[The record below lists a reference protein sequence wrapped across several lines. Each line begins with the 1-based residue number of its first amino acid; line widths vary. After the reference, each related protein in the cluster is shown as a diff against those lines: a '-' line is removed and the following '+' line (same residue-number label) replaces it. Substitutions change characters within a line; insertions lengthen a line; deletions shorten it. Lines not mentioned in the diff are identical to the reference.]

1 MRFILFLPLFLF
13 FLHSVSFAQQPGIS
27 GKVIC
32 HTSGTA
38 MEYATVALYDS
49 AGALVTGTVAG
60 RDGSFF
66 LPVEQPGRFQAKIRF
81 MGYQEQVFSGI
92 EASPER
98 GITEMGEIRLEPSGD
113 QLKEVTVTGEQKA
126 IEYDI
131 DRKVVNVGRQPN
143 AAGGSLADALQS
155 TPSVQVDAEGNVTLR
170 GSAAFLLL
178 IDGRPSLTEAS
189 ETLKTIP
196 AESVEKVEII
206 TNPSAKY
213 DASGITGILNVITK
227 KKQQRGTT
235 GIVSATAAN
244 GDKYTGNLKVN
255 TRMRSVSAFLDAS
268 YSSKW
273 QHTTSWSDRIVT
285 NPGSIVTEQL
295 HNDRQLYREE
305 GQGKLGAEVTIAGK
319 HALSGYIQAGTWTFF
334 RGMDGWF
341 TAQADTA
348 AQSTIGYTL
357 PGPTEFNNRGTLT
370 EITTREDYTVNNR
383 FLGGNL
389 CYVHT
394 FHGEGHTLTID
405 LFDSWL
411 ENTSPNTYTELESG
425 LRQQIDNASSRN
437 NFRGK
442 ADYILPLSRNRKF
455 EAGLQA
461 DLQGS
466 HYQYRYSA
474 EIPDS
479 GWVTNDSLS
488 GDMQYNRD
496 VLAAYAIWS
505 GQLAGIGYQMGLR
518 AEQTLQRLTYPAQTE
533 DPRNDYFDLFPSV
546 HLSKELGNHTF
557 SLSYSRRINRPTE
570 WQLCPLLYAGD
581 RFWLRKGNPDL
592 SPEKIH
598 SLEFGYSWQGS
609 DVSVHAE
616 SYARMSKHA
625 IYQVVLE
632 KSGLFYETYENLS
645 DEFDAGTDAQVTYA
659 PWKWL
664 KLDLS
669 GSAYYAT
676 WNGTLSNGE
685 ALNGHSVN
693 VSGILKTAFIITPLT
708 DLTMLAI
715 GYAPTTDIQGSV
727 SAFYYIDF
735 IFRQQ
740 FLKKSLVLTL
750 RTHNTFNTGLYH
762 YTTSGENFTT
772 ENWYRYEG
780 PVIIAGLSYKL
791 NSFRQKPPRHEVRMD
806 FDSGLD
812 R

>member
-1 MRFILFLPLFLF
+1 MIANSDRFVDGIFLRRNHLCRLLPILLFLIG
-13 FLHSVSFAQQPGIS
+13 SFHAALAQQAGIS
-27 GKVIC
+27 GNVVC
-32 HTSGTA
+32 HTSGNS

-49 AGALVTGTVAG
+49 AGALLTGAVTG
-60 RDGSFF
+60 RDGLFF
-66 LPVEQPGRFQAKIRF
+66 IPVEQPGRYQVRIRF
-81 MGYQEQVFSGI
+81 MGYEELVISDIVVAAGGNTTPI
-92 EASPER
+92 
-98 GITEMGEIRLEPSGD
+98 GEIRLKPSGD
-113 QLKEVTVTGEQKA
+113 QLREVTVTGEQKA

-131 DRKVVNVGRQPN
+131 DRKVVHVGRQPN
-143 AAGGSLADALQS
+143 AVGGTLADVLQS

-178 IDGRPSLTEAS
+178 IDGKPSMTEAS
-189 ETLKTIP
+189 EALKTIP

-227 KKQQRGTT
+227 KKQRPGTE

-255 TRMRSVSAFLDAS
+255 THMRSVSAFLDAS

-273 QHTTSWSDRIVT
+273 QHTTSWSDRIVKA
-285 NPGSIVTEQL
+285 PGYTVTEQL

-305 GQGKLGAEVTIAGK
+305 GQGKIGAEVTIAGK
-319 HALSGYIQAGTWTFF
+319 QSLSGYIQAGTWTFF
-334 RGMDGWF
+334 RGMDGEF
-341 TAQADTA
+341 TAATDTSA
-348 AQSTIGYTL
+348 GSTTI
-357 PGPTEFNNRGTLT
+357 F
-370 EITTREDYTVNNR
+370 TREDYTVNNR
-383 FLGGNL
+383 FAGGDL
-389 CYVHT
+389 CYVHS
-394 FHGEGHTLTID
+394 FRKEGHTLTID

-411 ENTSPNTYTELESG
+411 GNTSPNTYTELESG
-425 LRQQIDNASSRN
+425 MRQQIDNSSSRN

-442 ADYILPLSRNRKF
+442 ADYTLPFSDNMKL

-461 DLQGS
+461 DLQTS
-466 HYQYRYSA
+466 AYQYLYST
-474 EIPDS
+474 ELPDS
-479 GWVTNDSLS
+479 GWIKNDSLS
-488 GDMQYNRD
+488 GNMNYNRD
-496 VLAAYAIWS
+496 ILAAYAIWS
-505 GQLAGIGYQMGLR
+505 GQLAGIGYQVGLR
-518 AEQTLQRLTYPAQTE
+518 AEQTLQRLEYPAQTG
-533 DPRNDYFDLFPSV
+533 DPRNDYFGLFPSA
-546 HLSKELGNHTF
+546 HFSYDLEKQTF

-581 RFWLRKGNPDL
+581 RFYLRKGNPDL
-592 SPEKIH
+592 SPEQVH
-598 SLEFGYSWQGS
+598 TLEFGYSLQGKGF
-609 DVSVHAE
+609 DVNAE
-616 SYARMSKHA
+616 SYVRWSKHS
-625 IYQVVLE
+625 IYPVVID

-645 DEFDAGTDAQVTYA
+645 DEFNTGTDAQIIYS

-669 GSAYYAT
+669 GSAYYST
-676 WNGTLSNGE
+676 WSGTLSDGE
-685 ALNGHSVN
+685 VLNGHSLN
-693 VSGILKTAFIITPLT
+693 VSGILKTVFIITPLT

-727 SAFYYIDF
+727 SSFYYIDF

-762 YTTSGENFTT
+762 YTASGENFST

-791 NSFRQKPPRHEVRMD
+791 NSFRQKPSRHEVRMD